1 MIGMVATPQPTL
13 TKEAI
18 KTQTDEVDSKVGFRI
33 HVLNSHASA
42 CVCLMCS

>member
-18 KTQTDEVDSKVGFRI
+18 KTQTDEVDFQGW
-33 HVLNSHASA
+33 LQNSRP
-42 CVCLMCS
+42 